1 MKSLRDT
8 LQSLFGTTPESTPAV
23 PSLLR
28 DAAAAKPHIPLHYDY
43 PLVPSI
49 DALPPDPDGA
59 SSSPSQLDW
68 AVSGEEWVTDSA
80 FRGATSLTRGA
91 PYVDPTSLEGHV
103 KESPPALD
111 YEPNPAEEDTGLRF
125 SKGGRSPE
133 PSPTRSVERTPTM
146 EELFSGMAT
155 CDPRAF
161 SKRLQQGVREVHDGN
176 PVAFYTAAGISRSAY
191 SRLISH
197 PDRHPSKDT
206 VLAMAAALRMTL
218 PDAENFLR
226 LAGYALSP
234 HIPADLVWR
243 RCFQTGIHDLA
254 FIRKALVT
262 RSPDHPS

>member
-23 PSLLR
+23 PSFLR
-28 DAAAAKPHIPLHYDY
+28 DAAAAQPHIPLHYDY

-49 DALPPDPDGA
+49 DDLPLDPDGTSA
-59 SSSPSQLDW
+59 SPPQPDW
-68 AVSGEEWVTDSA
+68 AVSGEEWLTDSA
-80 FRGATSLTRGA
+80 CRGTTSLDRGA
-91 PYVDPTSLEGHV
+91 PHVDPASMEGHV
-103 KESPPALD
+103 AESSPQD
-111 YEPNPAEEDTGLRF
+111 YRPKPAEEDIGIRF

-133 PSPTRSVERTPTM
+133 SSPTRTVERTPTM
-146 EELFSGMAT
+146 KELFSGMAT

-254 FIRKALVT
+254 FIRKALVA
-262 RSPDHPS
+262 RSHDHPC